1 MFRVDKL
8 SKAFGDTTVL
18 KDATYTFVPG
28 RTVVIIGQSGSG
40 KSTLLRCLNGLETP
54 TSGHVYYQDMRVSP
68 KTLPKVRKQVGMVF
82 QGFNL
87 FSNMTVM
94 DNVTYALKVVRK
106 LDKATSET
114 RAKRTLEQVGLA
126 DKFDAWPQTLSG
138 GQKQRVAIA
147 RCLAMEPEVFLFDEP
162 TSALDPEMV
171 NEVLDVMRT
180 ITRQGFTNIIVTH
193 EMGFAREV
201 ADDILFMS
209 QGKIIEIADKTT
221 FFTQPKSTEAKQFL
235 LKIL

>member
-1 MFRVDKL
+1 MFRVENLTKT
-8 SKAFGDTTVL
+8 FGDTTVL
-18 KDATYTFVPG
+18 SDANYTFVPG

-54 TSGHVYYQDMRVSP
+54 TSGSVYFEDRPVTS
-68 KTLPKVRKQVGMVF
+68 KTLPHVRKRVGMVF

-87 FSNMTVM
+87 FSNMNVK
-94 DNVTYALKVVRK
+94 DNVSYALKVVRK
-106 LDKATSET
+106 FDKTTAD
-114 RAKRTLEQVGLA
+114 AKAKQYLKQVGLA
-126 DKFDAWPQTLSG
+126 DKLSAWPQTLSG

-147 RCLAMEPEVFLFDEP
+147 RCLAMEPDVFLFDEP

-171 NEVLDVMRT
+171 NEVLDVMRS
-180 ITRQGFTNIIVTH
+180 ITHQGFTNIIVTH

-209 QGKIIEIADKTT
+209 QGKIVEIADKKT

>member
-1 MFRVDKL
+1 MFKVEHLTKT
-8 SKAFGDTTVL
+8 FGETTVL
-18 KDATYTFVPG
+18 RAATYTFVPG

-54 TSGHVYYQDMRVSP
+54 TSGTVYFKDQPVTE
-68 KTLPKVRKQVGMVF
+68 KTLQHVRNQVGMVF

-87 FSNMTVM
+87 FSNMNVK
-94 DNVTYALKVVRK
+94 DNVSYALKVVRG
-106 LDKATSET
+106 LDKGAADTK
-114 RAKRTLEQVGLA
+114 AKQYLAQVGLA
-126 DKFDAWPQTLSG
+126 DKFEAWPQTLSG

-147 RCLAMEPEVFLFDEP
+147 RCLAMEPDVFLFDEP

-171 NEVLDVMRT
+171 NEVLDVMRS
-180 ITRQGFTNIIVTH
+180 ITQQGFTNIIVTH

-209 QGKIIEIADKTT
+209 QGKIVEIADKQT
-221 FFTQPKSTEAKQFL
+221 FFTEPKSTEAKQFL

>member
-1 MFRVDKL
+1 MFKVEHLTKT
-8 SKAFGDTTVL
+8 FGETTVL
-18 KDATYTFVPG
+18 RAATYTFVPG

-54 TSGHVYYQDMRVSP
+54 TSGTVYFKGQPVTE
-68 KTLPKVRKQVGMVF
+68 KTLPQVRKRVGMVF

-87 FSNMTVM
+87 FSNMNVK
-94 DNVTYALKVVRK
+94 DNVSYALKVVRG
-106 LDKATSET
+106 LDKGTADTK
-114 RAKRTLEQVGLA
+114 AKQYLTQVGLA
-126 DKFDAWPQTLSG
+126 DKFEAWPQTLSG

-147 RCLAMEPEVFLFDEP
+147 RCLAMEPDVFLFDEP

-171 NEVLDVMRT
+171 NEVLDVMRS
-180 ITRQGFTNIIVTH
+180 ITQQGFTNIIVTH

-209 QGKIIEIADKTT
+209 QGKIVEIADKQT
-221 FFTQPKSTEAKQFL
+221 FFTEPKSTEAKQFL